1 MNTRKKYQFAN
12 WQQPRM
18 WFEGCFG
25 GRCEVV
31 SLGDVILVK
40 LYLTFGKVNFN
51 IKLVHSRLQ
60 CQKLVRAKSKNS
72 PRKDTVFTSRPWI
85 DNKLKNK
92 FFREINPMFIK
103 RKYLSKLGRTKAV
116 EKFISRLTTFSTS
129 RSPLPR

>member
-12 WQQPRM
+12 SQQPRM

-60 CQKLVRAKSKNS
+60 CQKLVRAKSKNF
-72 PRKDTVFTSRPWI
+72 PRKDTVFDSGLTINWKI
-85 DNKLKNK
+85 NL
-92 FFREINPMFIK
+92 REINPMFIK

-116 EKFISRLTTFSTS
+116 EKFILRLTTFSTS